1 MTAKTK
7 KLKCF
12 LQQYRRYKFIT
23 IQKSLSLNITKMSS
37 KMYSSNKIASG
48 LNVNTDFLDIYIPK
62 IGAGFEEQDVKNIFM
77 SNNLGNV
84 VYVDFVEV
92 VPKPTTTITTNATTT
107 NTCNPVTNPVST
119 STTRLIPTSPTCSPP
134 ASIKRKQIPAP
145 PVPVPAPPVEKQYSA
160 FVRLTHWYKPDATN
174 SISVSGSYK
183 FYVSR
188 DMYWLLLPAKTPL
201 PRTRLNV
208 HQLASYYNEM
218 NVKIDA
224 QAIIFTEQDTRIL
237 QQSEI
242 IAKQAEQIAELLEQ
256 TRSQSTQ
263 ITEQSTSI
271 NRLFELCEFQHKQV
285 GELQYALSMMFS
297 TMSQNNHDDYD
308 QDEDEYEDDAR
319 EQPDL
324 KIEDLD
330 LDIDLETDA
339 NIVVHDIQESMVS
352 HDLSSRYILND
363 EDPDELADIV
373 PLAGLKMT
381 RLSKYPDHV
390 WDTSNQG
397 DQSRLSLSD
406 LTQYPVSTYEEYL
419 KDCEEEDEEDA
430 KFNQEE
436 RDYEQMIDETLP
448 KPGLT
453 RRESHYVSSGQRVE
467 EVVLNRS
474 RTPSPENRRENSRNL
489 CGNA

>member
-1 MTAKTK
+1 M
-7 KLKCF
+7 
-12 LQQYRRYKFIT
+12 QQYRRYKFIT
-23 IQKSLSLNITKMSS
+23 IQKSLSLNTTKMSS
-37 KMYSSNKIASG
+37 KNYYSSNKIASG

-92 VPKPTTTITTNATTT
+92 VPKPTTTT
-107 NTCNPVTNPVST
+107 NTCNPVTNPNSNLNC
-119 STTRLIPTSPTCSPP
+119 TTRLIPTSPTCSPP
-134 ASIKRKQIPAP
+134 ASVKRKQIPAP
-145 PVPVPAPPVEKQYSA
+145 PVPVQAPPPLEKQYSA

-174 SISVSGSYK
+174 SIGVSGSYK

-324 KIEDLD
+324 KIEDL
-330 LDIDLETDA
+330 ETDA

-390 WDTSNQG
+390 FDDSNQG
-397 DQSRLSLSD
+397 EQSRLNLSD
-406 LTQYPVSTYEEYL
+406 LVQYPVSTYEE
-419 KDCEEEDEEDA
+419 
-430 KFNQEE
+430 
-436 RDYEQMIDETLP
+436 DYEQIIDETLP
-448 KPGLT
+448 KPVLT
-453 RRESHYVSSGQRVE
+453 RRESQYVSSGQRVE

>member
-1 MTAKTK
+1 
-7 KLKCF
+7 
-12 LQQYRRYKFIT
+12 
-23 IQKSLSLNITKMSS
+23 MSS

-48 LNVNTDFLDIYIPK
+48 LSVNTDFLDIYIPK
-62 IGAGFEEQDVKNIFM
+62 IGAGFEEQDVKNIFF

-84 VYVDFVEV
+84 VYVDFVEI
-92 VPKPTTTITTNATTT
+92 VPKPPT
-107 NTCNPVTNPVST
+107 NPVTTST
-119 STTRLIPTSPTCSPP
+119 SNTVPTPVPTTRLIPTSPPCSPP
-134 ASIKRKQIPAP
+134 PSSQRKQHAASNIASQIINSPPCSPPYSRQIKQLPAP
-145 PVPVPAPPVEKQYSA
+145 PLPVQAPPPLEKQYSA
-160 FVRLTHWYKPDATN
+160 FVRLSHWYKADATN
-174 SISVSGSYK
+174 SIRLCGSYK

-201 PRTRLNV
+201 PRTRLNI

-224 QAIIFTEQDTRIL
+224 QAIIFTEQDTRIE

-242 IAKQAEQIAELLEQ
+242 IAKQAEQIASLLEQ
-256 TRSQSTQ
+256 TRSQSDQ
-263 ITEQSTSI
+263 IAEQSTSI

-308 QDEDEYEDDAR
+308 QDQDEYDEQDEQ

-330 LDIDLETDA
+330 IDLDLDADA

-363 EDPDELADIV
+363 EDTDELADIV
-373 PLAGLKMT
+373 PLAGLKLT
-381 RLSKYPDHV
+381 RLSKYPP
-390 WDTSNQG
+390 SMLAECERQNK
-397 DQSRLSLSD
+397 QSELLPTNFD
-406 LTQYPVSTYEEYL
+406 LISHDEFLELV
-419 KDCEEEDEEDA
+419 KDIKNDEEEEE
-430 KFNQEE
+430 Q
-436 RDYEQMIDETLP
+436 QIIDETLP

-453 RRESHYVSSGQRVE
+453 RRESQYVSSGQRVE
-467 EVVLNRS
+467 EVVLVSRS
-474 RTPSPENRRENSRNL
+474 RTPSPENRRENSRSL